1 MAITVHCDIVSAEEK
16 LFSGLVERI
25 VARGTQGELGIYAG
39 HAPLLTQLVP
49 GTVRILKQNGEEE
62 VVYVSGGYLE
72 VQPNSVTLLAD
83 TAVRAHDLDEAAAQ
97 EAKHQA
103 ELAMEKQN
111 AEIDYSTALAQLAE
125 AVAQLRTIQQIR
137 EKLGKR

>member
-1 MAITVHCDIVSAEEK
+1 MAITVQCDIVSAEEK

-25 VARGTQGELGIYAG
+25 VARGTMGELGIEAG
-39 HAPLLTQLVP
+39 HAALLTELVP
-49 GTVRILKQNGEEE
+49 GTVRIIKQNGEEE
-62 VVYVSGGYLE
+62 VVYVSNGYLE

-83 TAVRAHDLDEAAAQ
+83 TAVRAKDLDEAAAQ

-111 AEIDYSTALAQLAE
+111 AEIDYSTAL
-125 AVAQLRTIQQIR
+125 TQQIGRASCR
-137 EKLGKR
+137 ER

>member
-62 VVYVSGGYLE
+62 IVYVSGGYLE
-72 VQPNSVTLLAD
+72 VQPTSVTLLAD

-103 ELAMEKQN
+103 ELAMENKN